1 MASQII
7 TDIERLRSRADEALA
22 RAEQMK
28 DPESRRAMLDIVAG
42 YERLAQRAERQL
54 RGDRSLL
61 RVNEI
66 VPQGNPAP
74 AWVPRIPAPRT

>member
-1 MASQII
+1 MDSQVL
-7 TDIERLRSRADEALA
+7 TDAQRLRSRADEALA
-22 RAEQMK
+22 RAEQMN

-42 YERLAQRAERQL
+42 YERLAQRAERQM

-66 VPQGNPAP
+66 VPRGTKP
-74 AWVPRIPAPRT
+74 AWLPQRLAPRT